1 MESHFC
7 HVRRVPIVLLKA
19 RFFLRTRVPE
29 QLHKSKIIRSCE
41 HFHVGVPVSSIN
53 VGPISARRPDALL
66 VPAELGRIGE
76 PDLLLVVGGARADVA
91 GAVDAEEEDLVG
103 LAG

>member
-1 MESHFC
+1 MESDLC
-7 HVRRVPIVLLKA
+7 HVRRVPIVFLKA

-29 QLHKSKIIRSCE
+29 QFHKSKIIRSRE

-53 VGPISARRPDALL
+53 VGPVSAGRPDTLL
-66 VPAELGRIGE
+66 VPAELGRVGE
-76 PDLLLVVGGARADVA
+76 PDLRLVVGSARADVA